1 MQDEEVEE
9 LEEEYETDFVDELD
23 YLEENESDD
32 ESEENHGERQ
42 KRGLGWLNKK
52 KPQKNCVTQKK
63 VTVSF
68 CSIFKKTSANAKKI
82 IIIWKKLTYFSFS
95 VRQHSQEK
103 LRHPQ
108 EGNLYS
114 ISQEKM

>member
-1 MQDEEVEE
+1 MRIVSTLVFLQDEEVEE

-63 VTVSF
+63 VTVSL
-68 CSIFKKTSANAKKI
+68 CSFLK
-82 IIIWKKLTYFSFS
+82 
-95 VRQHSQEK
+95 
-103 LRHPQ
+103 
-108 EGNLYS
+108 NLC
-114 ISQEKM
+114 